1 VTQDVAVAVSFLL
14 TELIELAVSVNPVAQ
29 IGVSL
34 RHVAGTDTAVLRT
47 TSPALVESEELESLV
62 ASRYGRIIL
71 GLSRQLRA
79 PLHHDPLTGAY
90 EIVISARAA

>member
-1 VTQDVAVAVSFLL
+1 M
-14 TELIELAVSVNPVAQ
+14 SVNADAQ
-29 IGVSL
+29 IGISL
-34 RHVAGTDTAVLRT
+34 RQVAGTDTAVLRA
-47 TSPALVESEELESLV
+47 TSPALVESEDLESLV

-90 EIVISARAA
+90 EITIAARAG

>member
-1 VTQDVAVAVSFLL
+1 MT
-14 TELIELAVSVNPVAQ
+14 
-29 IGVSL
+29 
-34 RHVAGTDTAVLRT
+34 GTDTAILRA
-47 TSPALVESEELESLV
+47 TSPALVESENLESLF

-90 EIVISARAA
+90 EIVIAARAA